1 MYQENEVGAKLEKNK
16 FEASISELKK
26 KNFVSYTEIESYG
39 ELIFSWIFAYRIVR
53 YKARINFFLLYITF
67 KSPKTNNTQL
77 LNVIIYLNL
86 FI

>member
-39 ELIFSWIFAYRIVR
+39 ELIFS
-53 YKARINFFLLYITF
+53 
-67 KSPKTNNTQL
+67 
-77 LNVIIYLNL
+77 
-86 FI
+86 